1 MQILLLVR
9 PLLASKYMNADV
21 MELNAWRDFNT
32 APPQRSDDDRRPE
45 TSVDDLKDRLL
56 GNLRGV
62 LSYLLPAGVF
72 RQGKFTVGD
81 VQGNRG
87 DSLTVELSGPKAGMW
102 HDFATGQGGDI
113 ISLWGAVA
121 GRESRSDFLALL
133 SDIRHWL
140 GEPRYEPA
148 SPQAE
153 PAAKVGQVDELGP
166 VTAKWDYQDGNGNLL
181 ACVYRYDPPGGKQFR
196 PWDVLARK
204 MKAPNPRPL
213 YNQPGIKSAGEVIL
227 VEGEKAAEALIG
239 QGICATTAMN
249 GASAPVEKTD
259 WSPLSGKRV
268 LIWPDK
274 DAPGWR
280 YAEAAAQAVLNAGAV
295 LVAILLPPDGKPEKW
310 DAADAVAEDMDVAA
324 FIAKAERQSVSLP
337 QPEAR
342 AFSLGHMLNDTS
354 PMPDDIIAPRVLTPS
369 GLLVF
374 GGAPKVGKSDF
385 LLSWLVHM
393 AAGVEFLSFK
403 PPRTLRVFYLQA
415 EIQYH
420 YLRERIRQI
429 NLPSGVIS
437 DAHDNLV
444 ITPQLKLILN
454 AAGVATVTAL
464 ITKHFP
470 DGLDIIVIDPIRNVF
485 DGGEAGPSEN
495 DNNAMLFFL
504 RDRVEELRDAV
515 DPNAGIILVHHTRK
529 LSKKQVDE
537 DPFQA
542 LSGAGSLRG
551 YYSSG
556 MILFRP
562 DESLP
567 ERRLITELRN
577 GPALAAKIVDK
588 HDGRWVEIDQT
599 SERLVRRDYGEKLDA
614 ERLRKRDVI
623 LQVLFEEARVGN
635 VYTAVQFA
643 EAFENRAGLGGR
655 TTINERI
662 RVLATKGYIKFFKNP
677 EAHELPPLRGSRF
690 GYLCVENMQL
700 GHAEEVI
707 HGDTGEITEVVHPI
721 FPTHFKCPFSG
732 VSLEVE
738 NPNVW
743 VYPVEEED
751 Q

>member
-1 MQILLLVR
+1 M
-9 PLLASKYMNADV
+9 SGDV
-21 MELNAWRDFNT
+21 VKLDLWRDFNS
-32 APPQRSDDDRRPE
+32 AAPQRQDDDRQSE
-45 TSVDDLKDRLL
+45 LSVDDLKSRLL

-62 LSYLLPAGVF
+62 LPYLFPAGVF
-72 RQGKFTVGD
+72 RHGKFLVGD
-81 VQGNRG
+81 VQGNKG
-87 DSLTVELSGPKAGMW
+87 ESLTVELTGDKAGMW
-102 HDFATGQGGDI
+102 HDFATKDGGDV
-113 ISLWGAVA
+113 ISLWAVA
-121 GRESRSDFLALL
+121 TDGNTQSDFPSLL
-133 SDIRHWL
+133 DDIRHWL
-140 GEPRYEPA
+140 GEPRKESIHVQSEITAP
-148 SPQAE
+148 
-153 PAAKVGQVDELGP
+153 VDELGP
-166 VTAKWDYQDGNGNLL
+166 VTAKWDYLGGDGTLL

-204 MKAPNPRPL
+204 MKVPNPRPL
-213 YNQPGIKSAGEVIL
+213 YNQPAMRSADEVIL

-239 QGICATTAMN
+239 KGICATTAMN
-249 GASAPVEKTD
+249 GASAPVEKTN
-259 WSPLSGKRV
+259 WSPLAAKRV
-268 LIWPDK
+268 VIWPDK
-274 DAPGWR
+274 DAAGWQ
-280 YAEAAAQAVLNAGAV
+280 YAESAAKAVLNAGATS
-295 LVAILLPPDGKPEKW
+295 VAILMPPDDKPDKW
-310 DAADAVAEDMDVAA
+310 DAADAITDGMDVAA
-324 FIAKAERQSVSLP
+324 FITDAERQAVVGP
-337 QPEAR
+337 QNPAK
-342 AFSLGHMLNDTS
+342 AFSLGHMLSDTS

-369 GLLVF
+369 GMLVF

-403 PPRTLRVFYLQA
+403 PSSPLRVFYLQA

-429 NLPSGVIS
+429 NLPPEVIS

-454 AAGVATVTAL
+454 EAGIATVTAL
-464 ITKHFP
+464 IIKHFP

-485 DGGEAGPSEN
+485 DGGEAGASEN

-515 DPNAGIILVHHTRK
+515 DPTAGIILVHHTKK

-562 DESLP
+562 DEAQP

-588 HDGRWVEIDQT
+588 HEGQWIEIDPS
-599 SERLVRRDYGEKLDA
+599 SERLVRQEYGEKLDA

-623 LQVLFEEARVGN
+623 LNTLFEEARLGN
-635 VYTAVQFA
+635 VYTSIQFA
-643 EAFENRAGLGGR
+643 EAFEGKAGLGGR
-655 TTINERI
+655 STIAERI
-662 RVLATKGYIKFFKNP
+662 SVHATKGHIKFFKNP
-677 EAHELPPLRGSRF
+677 EQHDLPPLRRSKF
-690 GYLCVENMQL
+690 GYLCVETMHL
-700 GHAEEVI
+700 GLPEDVVDAE
-707 HGDTGEITEVVHPI
+707 TGEVTEVVHPLL
-721 FPTHFKCPFSG
+721 PTHFKCRHTG
-732 VSLEVE
+732 VALEVE

-743 VYPVEEED
+743 VYPDVEDD

>member
-1 MQILLLVR
+1 
-9 PLLASKYMNADV
+9 MNGDV
-21 MELNAWRDFNT
+21 VELGAWRDFNT
-32 APPQRSDDDRRPE
+32 APPQKPDDDRQPE
-45 TSVDDLKDRLL
+45 TSVDDLKDRLH

-62 LSYLLPAGVF
+62 LPYLFPAGVF

-81 VQGNRG
+81 VLGNRG

-102 HDFATGQGGDI
+102 HDFATGEGGDI
-113 ISLWGAVA
+113 ISLWGAA
-121 GRESRSDFLALL
+121 TGQESRSCFPALL
-133 SDIRHWL
+133 DDIRHWL
-140 GEPRYEPA
+140 GEPRYELA
-148 SPQAE
+148 APQAE
-153 PAAKVGQVDELGP
+153 PDAKANNVDELGP
-166 VTAKWDYQDGNGNLL
+166 VTAKWDYRDGNGNLL
-181 ACVYRYDPPGGKQFR
+181 ACVYRYDPPDGKQFR

-204 MKAPNPRPL
+204 MKAPSPRPL
-213 YNQPGIKSAGEVIL
+213 YNQPGMRAVEEVIL
-227 VEGEKAAEALIG
+227 VEGEKAADALIG
-239 QGICATTAMN
+239 LGICATTAMN
-249 GASAPVEKTD
+249 GAGAPVEKTD

-274 DAPGWR
+274 DAPGWQ
-280 YAEAAAQAVLNAGAV
+280 YAEATAQAMLDAGAV
-295 LVAILLPPDGKPEKW
+295 LVAILLPPDDKPEKW
-310 DAADAVAEDMDVAA
+310 DAADAVDGGMDVAA
-324 FIAKAERQSVSLP
+324 FIATAERQSIAPPLP
-337 QPEAR
+337 QAR
-342 AFSLGHMLNDTS
+342 AFSLRHMLDDTS

-393 AAGVEFLSFK
+393 AAGVEFLSFR
-403 PPRTLRVFYLQA
+403 PPRSLRIFYLQA

-429 NLPSGVIS
+429 NLPTEIS
-437 DAHDNLV
+437 REANDNLV
-444 ITPQLKLILN
+444 MTPQLKLILN

-515 DPNAGIILVHHTRK
+515 DPSAGIILVHHTRK

-562 DESLP
+562 DEAQP

-577 GPALAAKIVDK
+577 GPALPTKVVDK
-588 HDGRWVEIDQT
+588 QDGQWVEVDQP

-614 ERLRKRDVI
+614 ERLRKRDTI
-623 LQVLFEEARVGN
+623 LQLLYDEAMDGQ
-635 VYTAVQFA
+635 VYTATQFA
-643 EAFENRAGLGGR
+643 ERFENSAGLGGR
-655 TTINERI
+655 STISERI
-662 RVLATKGYIKFFKNP
+662 SVLTTKGYIKFFRNP
-677 EAHELPPLRGSRF
+677 EEHGLPELSRRRQ
-690 GYLCVENMQL
+690 GYLCVEAMQL
-700 GHAEEVI
+700 GKSQDVVDDVTGEVSEVI
-707 HGDTGEITEVVHPI
+707 HPLL
-721 FPTHFKCPFSG
+721 PTHYKCRQSG
-732 VSLEVE
+732 AVLEVE
-738 NPNVW
+738 SPDIW
-743 VYPVEEED
+743 VYHDEETADE
-751 Q
+751 